1 MNISSG
7 IDLIEIDRIQSA
19 LDRYGERFLKK
30 IFSETELERLNRFKT
45 REVNPRIISAELAA
59 RFAAK
64 EACSKALGTGIGPV
78 SWKEME
84 ILNEP
89 SGKPTLRLTGKA
101 AQIAGFLGYTSWSVS
116 LTHSRETA
124 AAVVVCAGDSKL
136 D

>member
-7 IDLIEIDRIQSA
+7 IDLIEIDRIEKA
-19 LDRYGERFLKK
+19 LERHGDRFLKK
-30 IFSETELERLNRFKT
+30 IFSATELERLVKFKE
-45 REVNPRIISAELAA
+45 RKVNPRIIAAELAA

-89 SGKPTLRLTGKA
+89 SGKPVLRLSGKA

-116 LTHSRETA
+116 LTHSNEMA
-124 AAVVVCAGDSKL
+124 GAVVVAAGES
-136 D
+136 

>member
-7 IDLIEIDRIQSA
+7 IDLIEIDRIEKA
-19 LDRYGERFLKK
+19 LERHGERFLKK
-30 IFSETELERLNRFKT
+30 IFSVTELERLVKFKE
-45 REVNPRIISAELAA
+45 RKVNPRIIAAELAA

-89 SGKPTLRLTGKA
+89 SGKPVLRLSGKA

-116 LTHSRETA
+116 LTHSNEMA
-124 AAVVVCAGDSKL
+124 GAVVVAAGES
-136 D
+136 

>member
-7 IDLIEIDRIQSA
+7 IDLIEIQRIEKA
-19 LDRYGERFLKK
+19 LERHGERFLKR
-30 IFSETELERLNRFKT
+30 IFSETELERLVKYKERQ
-45 REVNPRIISAELAA
+45 VNPRIITAEVAA

-89 SGKPTLRLTGKA
+89 SGKPILRLSGKA

-116 LTHSRETA
+116 LTHTKGMA
-124 AAVVVCAGDSKL
+124 GAVVVAAGE
-136 D
+136 

>member
-7 IDLIEIDRIQSA
+7 IDLIEISRIQKA
-19 LDRYGERFLKK
+19 LDRHGVRFLER
-30 IFSETELERLNRFKT
+30 IFSPAELDRLRRFQARKP
-45 REVNPRIISAELAA
+45 NPRVITAEIAA

-89 SGKPTLRLTGKA
+89 SGKPIMHLTGRA
-101 AQIAGFLGYTSWSVS
+101 AQIAQVLGYTNWSVS
-116 LTHSRETA
+116 LTHSRDLA
-124 AAVVVCAGDSKL
+124 SAVVVCAGEMV
-136 D
+136 